1 MRQST
6 YRVQLVRQLSAF
18 VPTLLLMSGA
28 FDSMRPSGGSRREP
42 RRDGTNPTTFAWT
55 PHMNVRRPFRTIR
68 VALSARSRVALRFE
82 GKFLGLFSP
91 DRSCTAT
98 FFLRPGYSIEEF
110 LEEVEG
116 PGFLTLK
123 GDPTEPIALSIRGEL
138 ITMIEFDRPVK
149 WSSRFP
155 RSIEITRGRPGEP
168 SSSRS
173 SPRSPRN
180 PRTDFDGRCDPR
192 DPSRQKGRSRKKG
205 AASR

>member
-1 MRQST
+1 MKLSREST
-6 YRVQLVRQLSAF
+6 W
-18 VPTLLLMSGA
+18 
-28 FDSMRPSGGSRREP
+28 EP

-55 PHMNVRRPFRTIR
+55 PHMNVHRPFLASPM
-68 VALSARSRVALRFE
+68 ALSARSRVALRFE

-110 LEEVEG
+110 LDDVEG

-138 ITMIEFDRPVK
+138 ISMIEFDRPVK

-155 RSIEITRGRPGEP
+155 RSIEITRGRGPGEP
-168 SSSRS
+168 PSSRNGARSSRS
-173 SPRSPRN
+173 L
-180 PRTDFDGRCDPR
+180 RTDFDGRCDPR
-192 DPSRQKGRSRKKG
+192 DPSRHKGRPRKKG
-205 AASR
+205 ASSR